1 MGTLTDCLAAAGKN
15 LPPAYQSHIV
25 SLTAA
30 NEAKGMGPKD
40 AAIAAAKATLAEAE
54 VELDGMVKQLSLEPT
69 TTPAA
74 TPAAAAVNQDADA
87 GQKLKNGDIVEVREP
102 SDTKGKP
109 DKVYKV
115 EVIGRPS
122 ADGKYFD
129 ARPLD
134 GEREYRYSIDAI
146 NKPKPTPAAPA
157 EAKPQPVR
165 EAAAEFDKVLENA
178 AIELGWVED
187 IDALTT
193 PKMPKGAKQDAISI
207 SAKIARSKET
217 AKMRNHALDLMG
229 ESKTKA
235 MTPTRKAELLPK
247 LKALV
252 ERERASNSML
262 TITEP
267 DERRPLGVPANELA
281 VGDELGMPDGKSAKV
296 TDIDPDTGDVGITSA
311 DGIIVNVPEG
321 STVYVVSRKA
331 AEQSAEFAPA
341 GEAVPTPKLAA
352 GVKQGDLI
360 DSTQSEDFALVGEE
374 GTDAAKAQSEKEA
387 AAKAKAEARALQE
400 KQQLGL
406 FSPQEMPKG
415 ALFQGVRPGNLGVEH
430 GKSSYLTDDLQLAVL
445 FSKRTGEPGVG
456 RIDVYDPAHLPPLE
470 DMLEASKSK
479 PGSRVYSFVGLGNV
493 APVGTMVQSGGRWVF
508 EPAKAKEE
516 KQQLGLFSPQE
527 QAAQAKADAS
537 TKRQADALKAEQQSN
552 LQQKGQAALNFLD
565 KLEKDINGAMFS
577 DPLFLTPLAKL
588 AIKFA
593 KALVR
598 GGMALEQA
606 IRQAIQQAR
615 EELPNDP
622 VKDDELA
629 KAMTGSIAWLEP
641 VEPSPAM
648 QEDRKFSEG
657 MFTGTY
663 VAESDE
669 GWHERAVKW
678 VDQFGG
684 DLMLAL
690 QKTSRPDTMSGMT
703 DALKEYALQEIM
715 SRANDVLKAKQSA
728 ESMLVAGEVMDQA
741 AEDLKAIGAESGQAL
756 AARRLSQQRYS
767 FLYPVLSLRGLIKRM
782 HKRIPFPE
790 VGDDAIRKWV
800 MAARQRAVQ
809 ELLKDTSKADAIVAR
824 EFKREARD
832 LGVVWGQVMRSALLN
847 QKQVKR
853 SIMQA
858 IVRHPQLRGLSPDAV
873 AELANMLG
881 KQWQQKR
888 NEAMHAELAKFIDMP
903 RVKPKVRKLLM
914 DEVPRIIQW
923 ANLGVLTNSAFRDAI
938 APLFGM
944 EQLNG
949 SMMQRVVDM
958 SQEAQRVGGSN
969 RDRMIEQIYHL
980 IQRSGKIRWQDIAR
994 DYWYAS
1000 VLSGVMTQVDNAM
1013 GIINGGL
1020 NIAMMA
1026 GLSGR
1031 NAAGVIRAGARG
1043 AKQAV
1048 VDDFFKILWRGDLW
1062 RAASF
1067 NRERPENALEGL
1079 AESRNLFL
1087 RVLSA
1092 GKFVRRLQNAL
1103 DHVTGLA
1110 TEQAALAHVLY
1121 REGRDADLQR
1131 MLEPTANDIS
1141 QARAIAEAEGT
1152 PADSMQRRIREI
1164 LQQEI
1169 PDELVLESKDIR
1181 RLVTFQNSPH
1191 GVLGSVYHGLNAAE
1205 KHFPLIKFLSGTNF
1219 ARFASNYGNE
1229 LLNYNPVVAAAR
1241 WVLSDPRRF
1250 GAYRGGKP
1258 MWGVFRIPEINQTER
1273 SLIAVKGMV
1282 GAAIATA
1289 AAALFLGDDDKGE
1302 QDIDITG
1309 SFKSLNPQQ
1318 KNQLLAQ
1325 GKKPYSIK
1333 FGDTYISYRQLGFG
1347 GVMTVIGEIRDRQ
1360 LYDPKFSKESA
1371 VSKWTDAGLSG
1382 LLVVR
1387 DSSAIAALMET
1398 VGFLNA
1404 YKYDTS
1410 QLKEK
1415 AGPKYLSRLMGSAI
1429 PTILKDVDA
1438 WADPQMF
1445 KANSGWEYFLQTVPY
1460 LRREVNGGLP
1470 MVNILGDPISVERY
1484 PWSRWVKQ
1492 RTNDPEF
1499 KTLALLAERG
1509 VFMPTPAATAVTM
1522 PNGKRR
1528 ELTAKERYEY
1538 AVETGKLYRQ
1548 FIRRDGRKFLA
1559 MDPDMA
1565 ADAISN
1571 AAAKARRDALGKV
1584 TKAGARTQR
1593 EAE

>member
-1 MGTLTDCLAAAGKN
+1 MGTLTNCLAAAGKN
-15 LPPAYQSHIV
+15 LPQVYQAHIV

-40 AAIAAAKATLAEAE
+40 AAIAAAKATLIEAE
-54 VELDGMVKQLSLEPT
+54 TELDGMVRQLTSKPEPAA
-69 TTPAA
+69 AA
-74 TPAAAAVNQDADA
+74 TPAAP
-87 GQKLKNGDIVEVREP
+87 E
-102 SDTKGKP
+102 
-109 DKVYKV
+109 
-115 EVIGRPS
+115 
-122 ADGKYFD
+122 
-129 ARPLD
+129 
-134 GEREYRYSIDAI
+134 
-146 NKPKPTPAAPA
+146 A
-157 EAKPQPVR
+157 EKRPVR
-165 EAAAEFDKVLENA
+165 EVAAEFDKVLEDA
-178 AIELGWVED
+178 AIELGWVEN
-187 IDALTT
+187 IDALAT

-207 SAKIARSKET
+207 SAKIASSKET
-217 AKMRNHALDLMG
+217 AKMRNYALDLMG
-229 ESKTKA
+229 ESKTEA

-252 ERERASNSML
+252 EKERAANSML
-262 TITEP
+262 AITEP
-267 DERRPLGVPANELA
+267 NERRPLGVPANELA
-281 VGDELGMPDGKSAKV
+281 VGDELGMPDGKTAKV
-296 TDIDPDTGDVGITSA
+296 TDIDPDSGDVGITSA

-321 STVYVVSRKA
+321 STIYVVSRKA
-331 AEQSAEFAPA
+331 AEQSTEFAPEV
-341 GEAVPTPKLAA
+341 GPTLAE
-352 GVKQGDLI
+352 GVEQGDLI
-360 DSTQSEDFALVGEE
+360 ASTQREDFALVGEE
-374 GTDAAKAQSEKEA
+374 GTDAAKAQADKEA
-387 AAKAKAEARALQE
+387 AAKAKEEARALQE

-406 FSPQEMPKG
+406 FSPQE
-415 ALFQGVRPGNLGVEH
+415 
-430 GKSSYLTDDLQLAVL
+430 
-445 FSKRTGEPGVG
+445 
-456 RIDVYDPAHLPPLE
+456 
-470 DMLEASKSK
+470 
-479 PGSRVYSFVGLGNV
+479 
-493 APVGTMVQSGGRWVF
+493 
-508 EPAKAKEE
+508 
-516 KQQLGLFSPQE
+516 
-527 QAAQAKADAS
+527 QAAQAEADAS
-537 TKRQADALKAEQQSN
+537 TKRQADAMKAEQQSN

-588 AIKFA
+588 AITFA

-615 EELPNDP
+615 EEHPNDP
-622 VKDDELA
+622 VNDEELA
-629 KAMTGSIAWLEP
+629 KAMTGSIAWMEP

-684 DLMLAL
+684 NLTLAL
-690 QKTSRPDTMSGMT
+690 QKTSRPDPMSGMT

-790 VGDDAIRKWV
+790 VGDDVIRKWV
-800 MAARQRAVQ
+800 MSARQRAVQ
-809 ELLKDTSKADAIVAR
+809 ELLKDTSKADAVVAR

-832 LGVVWGQVMRSALLN
+832 LGVVWSEVLRSALVN
-847 QKQVKR
+847 QSQVKR

-858 IVRHPQLRGLSPDAV
+858 IIRHPQLKGLSADAIT
-873 AELANMLG
+873 ELANMLG

-914 DEVPRIIQW
+914 NAVPRIIQW
-923 ANLGVLTNSAFRDAI
+923 ANLGVLTNAAFRNAI
-938 APLFGM
+938 APMFGM

-949 SMMQRVVDM
+949 DMMQRVVDM

-1110 TEQAALAHVLY
+1110 TEQAALAYVLY

-1164 LQQEI
+1164 LQQAI

-1229 LLNYNPVVAAAR
+1229 LLNYNPAVAVAR

-1250 GAYRGGKP
+1250 GAYRNGKP
-1258 MWGVFRIPEINQTER
+1258 LWGVFRIPEINATER
-1273 SLIAVKGMV
+1273 SLIAVKGAV
-1282 GAAIATA
+1282 GFAVAAA

-1302 QDIDITG
+1302 QEIDITG
-1309 SFKSLNPQQ
+1309 SFKSLTPQQ

-1445 KANSGWEYFLQTVPY
+1445 KASSGWDYFLQTVPY
-1460 LRREVNGGLP
+1460 LRREVNGGMP
-1470 MVNILGDPISVERY
+1470 MVNILGEPISVERY

-1492 RTNDPEF
+1492 RTDDPEF
-1499 KTLALLAERG
+1499 KTLASLAERG

-1548 FIRRDGRKFLA
+1548 FIRRDGRKLLA
-1559 MDPDMA
+1559 MDPDKA
-1565 ADAISN
+1565 ADAIS
-1571 AAAKARRDALGKV
+1571 AAAANARRNALGKV
-1584 TKAGARTQR
+1584 TKTGNKLARDD
-1593 EAE
+1593 E